1 MEQLKKLLKKR
12 IEGTKRT
19 VVFGVGSELRS
30 DDAAGLL
37 VALDISGR
45 LKKSGG
51 KRNVK
56 VVFGSTAPEN
66 LTGEIRK
73 FLPTH
78 IIIVDSADI
87 KKKAGTVALIN
98 PDEVGGI
105 SFSTHMLPIKMIVDY
120 LLESIKC
127 GITIIGIQPKNLEF
141 NGCLSTEVKKSVAQ
155 VSSAV
160 WAAIK

>member
-12 IEGTKRT
+12 VEGSKRI

-37 VALDISGR
+37 VAESISGR
-45 LKKSGG
+45 IKKAGG
-51 KRNVK
+51 KRNIK
-56 VVFGSTAPEN
+56 IILGSTAPEN

-73 FLPTH
+73 FRPAH

-98 PDEVGGI
+98 ADEVGGI

-120 LLESIKC
+120 LLGSLKC
-127 GITIIGIQPKNLEF
+127 GITVIGIQPKNLKF
-141 NGCLSTEVKKSVAQ
+141 NGRISAEVKKSSAQ
-155 VSSAV
+155 VASAI
-160 WAAIK
+160 WEAIK